1 MIISETSFRCFLYN
15 KQKDFAK
22 FREKDL
28 WSSPFKVK
36 LYAYSLYLYLI
47 KAQSQLISCK
57 FCEICQNRTSAKS
70 WDWSIIY
77 SSFFLVQS
85 NNGQSTLTNGRNLLQ
100 VSVTMLTIKTPER
113 RHWYRSGAFIVIS
126 EYVSL
131 IVLVFPLL
139 TLNK

>member
-1 MIISETSFRCFLYN
+1 MLQVSVTMLTIKTPERRHWYRSGAFIVIS
-15 KQKDFAK
+15 
-22 FREKDL
+22 
-28 WSSPFKVK
+28 
-36 LYAYSLYLYLI
+36 
-47 KAQSQLISCK
+47 
-57 FCEICQNRTSAKS
+57 
-70 WDWSIIY
+70 
-77 SSFFLVQS
+77 
-85 NNGQSTLTNGRNLLQ
+85 GRNLLQ